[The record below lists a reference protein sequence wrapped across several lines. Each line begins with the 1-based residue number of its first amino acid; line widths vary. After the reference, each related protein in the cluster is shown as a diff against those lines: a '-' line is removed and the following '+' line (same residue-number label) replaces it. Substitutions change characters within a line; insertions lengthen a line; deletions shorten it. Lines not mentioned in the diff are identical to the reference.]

1 MTDWTAARLGQR
13 WSFRRVSR
21 ADFSEGPEV
30 PQVTGGELSLSALD
44 DLKVTGTL
52 DFEGPDAPDGMM
64 RVYYSFESGGETV
77 ELPLATLFASCASP
91 TYDGK
96 SASGMLECSSSLKP
110 MAKRLARTPY
120 SVPAGSGAVAL
131 AAALASECG
140 LPVSATASAYRTP
153 SETVFE
159 AGTSYLEIANGMLR
173 MAGYSSCSPDPY
185 GTVVMAPYVE
195 PADRAVAF
203 SFADGE
209 HSIMYPEVSPESELD
224 VPNVFALSYESDS
237 EGLWATAVN
246 ADASDPRSVANADEV
261 TEFESVFELNGET
274 RDDRLAALKALAAS
288 RLADAAT
295 TVEKVSLSHAWLPV
309 WPGDAVEVAYSA
321 AGISW
326 RGTVSSM
333 RVSLSGAMRCETGLR
348 RFSRPKFE
356 VTVEGGVL
364 WDGD

>member
-13 WSFRRVSR
+13 WSFRRVAR

-30 PQVTGGELSLSALD
+30 PHITGGELSLSALD

-52 DFEGPDAPDGMM
+52 DFEGSDAPEGIV
-64 RVYYSFESGGETV
+64 RVYYSFESGGESV

-96 SASGMLECSSSLKP
+96 SASGRLECSSSLKP
-110 MAKRLARTPY
+110 MSKRLARLPY
-120 SVPAGSGAVAL
+120 SVPAGSDAVSV
-131 AAALASECG
+131 AASLASECG
-140 LPVSATASAYRTP
+140 LPVSATASDYRTP
-153 SETVFE
+153 AETVFE
-159 AGTSYLEIANGMLR
+159 AGTSYLEIANGMLGL
-173 MAGYSSCSPDPY
+173 AGYSSCSPDPY

-195 PADRAVAF
+195 PFERAVAF

-209 HSIMYPEVSPESELD
+209 RSIMYPEVSPESELD

-237 EGLWATAVN
+237 EGMWATAVN
-246 ADASDPRSVANADEV
+246 ADASDPRSTANADEV
-261 TEFESVFELNGET
+261 TEFESVSELDGET
-274 RDDRLAALKALAAS
+274 RDERLASLKSLAES

-309 WPGDAVEVAYSA
+309 WPGDAVEVAYAA

-333 RVSLSGAMRCETGLR
+333 RVSLSGAMRCETELR
-348 RFSRPKFE
+348 RFARPRFE
-356 VTVEGGVL
+356 AAVEGGVL